1 MLRELRYY
9 AIQSVKVLNYYSIDI
24 VLKYYGV
31 IKGTDNSSA
40 PRPMRQAVPRRN
52 GAQIRPRHQKS
63 SAMSHLANPPLHLP
77 AMHIKQIVQQLQG
90 TMCKVPISQY

>member
-9 AIQSVKVLNYYSIDI
+9 AIKSIKVLNYYNIDI
-24 VLKYYGV
+24 VLKHYGV

-40 PRPMRQAVPRRN
+40 PRPKCQAVPRRN
-52 GAQIRPRHQKS
+52 GAQIPPRHQKS

-77 AMHIKQIVQQLQG
+77 AVHIKQIVQQLQG
-90 TMCKVPISQY
+90 TMCKVPISQF